1 MVSNGLLEREI
12 MSQKISGR
20 WYSIVV
26 TIWYVRSQ
34 SEDRVLNHL
43 HGSWTAGRQENH
55 GQATIPTQMIEHA
68 A

>member
-1 MVSNGLLEREI
+1 MKSLKLNENYVTFSINILYSKLRVSNGLLEREL

-43 HGSWTAGRQENH
+43 HGS
-55 GQATIPTQMIEHA
+55 
-68 A
+68 